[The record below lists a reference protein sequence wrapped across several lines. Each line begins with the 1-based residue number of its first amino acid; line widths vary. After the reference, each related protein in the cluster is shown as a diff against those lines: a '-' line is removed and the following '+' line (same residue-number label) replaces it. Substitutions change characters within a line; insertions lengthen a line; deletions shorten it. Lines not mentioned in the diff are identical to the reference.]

1 MSQPEVSL
9 IITTYN
15 RPRALDRVLASVAA
29 QQRRPEETIVADD
42 GSTADTAA
50 IIERWRAQGLA
61 LRHVWQADQGFRAGM
76 ARNRACAGAE
86 GDLLVFLDGD
96 CLALPDFVG
105 THVLLAEKGWF
116 VAGNRVLLSR
126 ELSEAVEAGHADPL
140 QWTARQWLAH
150 RFDGQVNRLLP
161 LARMGDAG
169 WRRRSPDDWKLART
183 CNLAVWRS
191 DFLRVNGFDE
201 RFDGWGFE
209 DSDFAVR
216 LIRSGVKL
224 KSGRLATGVLHL
236 WHPENDRERAS
247 RNRELLDEALRSDRV
262 RAIQGV
268 TAYLGESR

>member
-9 IITTYN
+9 IVTTYN
-15 RPRALDRVLASVAA
+15 RPRALDRVLASIAA
-29 QQRRPEETIVADD
+29 QNRRAEETIVADD
-42 GSTADTAA
+42 GSTTETAV
-50 IIERWRAQGLA
+50 IVERWRSQGLP
-61 LRHVWQADQGFRAGM
+61 LRHVWQADEGFRAGM

-86 GDLLVFLDGD
+86 GDLLIFLDGD
-96 CLALPDFVG
+96 CLALPDFVQ
-105 THVLLAEKGWF
+105 THVLLAENGWF
-116 VAGNRVLLSR
+116 VAGNRVLLSPA
-126 ELSEAVEAGHADPL
+126 LTEAVESGREDPL
-140 QWTARQWLAH
+140 RWRAGQWLAH
-150 RFDGQVNRLLP
+150 RFNGQVNRLLP
-161 LARMGDAG
+161 LARLGDAA
-169 WRRRSPDDWKLART
+169 WRRRSPTDWKLART

-236 WHPENDRERAS
+236 WHPENDRERAI
-247 RNRELLDEALRSDRV
+247 RNRALLDEALQSDRV

-268 TAYLGESR
+268 TAYLGETR